1 MKTSYVKEKSTGKI
15 LTSSDGQDETNP
27 VHIAAVESFVTSRGW
42 NLADYE
48 IGFADEQ
55 VVKSMIDA
63 SVTAL
68 ETWARDMRAF
78 PMSREIEEHI
88 TAKHGGIADSDK
100 QQLIYDAKIAR
111 LAEKPL

>member
-1 MKTSYVKEKSTGKI
+1 MKTSYVREISTGEV
-15 LTSSDGQDETNP
+15 LTSSSNQDENNPLHLTAVTN
-27 VHIAAVESFVTSRGW
+27 FVTSRGW